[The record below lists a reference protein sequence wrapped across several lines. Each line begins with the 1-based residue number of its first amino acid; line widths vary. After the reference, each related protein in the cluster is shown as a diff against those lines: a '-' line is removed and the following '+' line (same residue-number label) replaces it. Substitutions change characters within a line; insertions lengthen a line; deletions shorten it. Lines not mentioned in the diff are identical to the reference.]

1 MRQRLL
7 VDGGLAADHSEDEAR
22 LDSQIPR
29 CEKAGPDVAVPDDQ
43 AAVGVRQECRTVR
56 AR

>member
-7 VDGGLAADHSEDEAR
+7 VDGGLAADYGEDEAR
-22 LDSQIPR
+22 LDREVSR
-29 CEKAGPDVAVPDDQ
+29 CEKAGPDVAVPHDQ
-43 AAVGVRQECRTVR
+43 AAIGVRQERRTVR

>member
-22 LDSQIPR
+22 LDRQVSR
-29 CEKAGPDVAVPDDQ
+29 CEKAGPDVAVPHDQ
-43 AAVGVRQECRTVR
+43 AAISVRQERRTVR